1 MKTLKRITAMTLALC
16 MFGTCGDWSPIAK
29 AAGKEEE
36 TVATET
42 TIVAESYEEPKNL
55 HTLGMEIRLYMMY
68 MY

>member
-42 TIVAESYEEPKNL
+42 AIVAEEP
-55 HTLGMEIRLYMMY
+55 MEARNFLISSQWKKSQKTML
-68 MY
+68 